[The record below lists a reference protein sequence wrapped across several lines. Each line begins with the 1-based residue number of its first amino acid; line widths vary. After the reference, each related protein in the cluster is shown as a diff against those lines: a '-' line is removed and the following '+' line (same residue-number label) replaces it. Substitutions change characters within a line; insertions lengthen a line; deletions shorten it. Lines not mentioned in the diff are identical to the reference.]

1 MNKVLVTGA
10 AGFIGSHL
18 SELLTKEG
26 FQVIA
31 YDKYN
36 SLGTFGWLDKSKYK
50 KERQFALG
58 DIRDFDHINKFIKQ
72 CNHIIHLAALISI
85 PYSYLSPSA
94 FIDTNIRG
102 TYNILEASLK
112 SKKFENL
119 ISTSTSEI
127 YGSAKYTPI
136 DENHPILG
144 QSPYSAS
151 KIGADHLAL
160 SYYLSYGLNVNL
172 IRPFNTYGPRQSF
185 RAIIPTITK
194 QALSKN
200 KYFQLGNLSP
210 KRDFTYVAD
219 TCDAFLK
226 LLKKQKK
233 YGEIYNIGSNSN
245 ISNKYLLDMIC
256 KKLNITKKI
265 KKDNKRVRPTKSEV
279 VELLCDN
286 SKFTKKFNW
295 KPKISLSD
303 GLDQYIDWFREN
315 KGHYNY
321 LQSYD
326 I

>member
-50 KERQFALG
+50 KDIEFALG

-102 TYNILEASLK
+102 TYNILGASLK

>member
-50 KERQFALG
+50 KDIEFALG

-303 GLDQYIDWFREN
+303 GLDQYIDWFRGN

>member
-50 KERQFALG
+50 KDIEFALG

-112 SKKFENL
+112 SRSLKILFLLQQVKFMALQNILQL
-119 ISTSTSEI
+119 I
-127 YGSAKYTPI
+127 
-136 DENHPILG
+136 ENHPILG

-265 KKDNKRVRPTKSEV
+265 KKNNKRVRPSKV
-279 VELLCDN
+279 RLL
-286 SKFTKKFNW
+286 SFYVIILSLQ
-295 KPKISLSD
+295 KI
-303 GLDQYIDWFREN
+303 
-315 KGHYNY
+315 
-321 LQSYD
+321 
-326 I
+326 